1 MNATDPIR
9 RSTDVHRL
17 LDEAFAGVELTPEV
31 QDLKEEIRDN
41 LLFRVAELEASGIEP
56 SDAARR
62 AMAELGD
69 VRAIVDDGAVAPSAV
84 RAESASAAALR
95 NRVRPKPGFVV
106 RTVLLSIV
114 AAVALALLVSGL
126 IGVLSLGTGMLI
138 GLCAVFG
145 VALGVVTADALCQ
158 ETTANHPLPTR
169 RAAAFGAASG
179 VLLAGLSFTAV
190 VVVRLEL
197 GWLILSGLLV
207 VAAIAELSYLGAT
220 QTNRHKPWVVR
231 MQREHQDIGDVFVND
246 PVAAARFGIYVA
258 VIWLAALAGFA
269 VLTFTVGWAWS
280 WLALLGGTLAMLVT
294 IARTMFRPRV
304 SNPHRPVQH

>member
-56 SDAARR
+56 LDATRR
-62 AMAELGD
+62 AMTELGD

-95 NRVRPKPGFVV
+95 NRVRPKPRFVV

-114 AAVALALLVSGL
+114 AAVALALLVFGL
-126 IGVLSLGTGMLI
+126 IGVLSLGTGILI

-145 VALGVVTADALCQ
+145 VALGVVTADALRQ

-169 RAAAFGAASG
+169 RAVAFGAATG
-179 VLLAGLSFTAV
+179 VLLTGLAFTAV

-220 QTNRHKPWVVR
+220 QTNRHKPWVVEQ
-231 MQREHQDIGDVFVND
+231 QRATTFSNRFDED
-246 PVAAARFGIYVA
+246 PASAARFGIYTAAIWTVA
-258 VIWLAALAGFA
+258 FVLAI
-269 VLTFTVGWAWS
+269 VLGFTVGWLWAPV
-280 WLALLGGTLAMLVT
+280 ALVGGFVAMLVT
-294 IARTMFRPRV
+294 LARMLFGDARRK
-304 SNPHRPVQH
+304 S

>member
-41 LLFRVAELEASGIEP
+41 LLFRVAEFEASGIEP

-62 AMAELGD
+62 AMTELGD
-69 VRAIVDDGAVAPSAV
+69 VRALVDGVAAPAPA

-106 RTVLLSIV
+106 RTVLLSFV
-114 AAVALALLVSGL
+114 AAAALALLVLGL
-126 IGVLSLGTGMLI
+126 VGVLALGTGLLI
-138 GLCAVFG
+138 GLAAVFG
-145 VALGVVTADALCQ
+145 VALGFVTADALRQ
-158 ETTANHPLPTR
+158 ETTANHPLPSR
-169 RAAAFGAASG
+169 RAVAFGASTG
-179 VLLAGLSFTAV
+179 LLLVGLSFTAV
-190 VVVRLEL
+190 VIVRLDL

-220 QTNRHKPWVVR
+220 QTNRHKPWVVEQ
-231 MQREHQDIGDVFVND
+231 QRATTIANRFDED
-246 PVAAARFGIYVA
+246 PASAARFGIYTAAIWTVA
-258 VIWLAALAGFA
+258 FVLAVVLGFTAGWLWAPVALVGGF
-269 VLTFTVGWAWS
+269 VV
-280 WLALLGGTLAMLVT
+280 MLV
-294 IARTMFRPRV
+294 ILARMLFGAAPR
-304 SNPHRPVQH
+304 RK

>member
-1 MNATDPIR
+1 MNATHPIR

-126 IGVLSLGTGMLI
+126 VGVLSLGTGMLI

-145 VALGVVTADALCQ
+145 VALGVVTADALHQ

-220 QTNRHKPWVVR
+220 QTNRHKPWVVEQ
-231 MQREHQDIGDVFVND
+231 QRATTFTNRFDED
-246 PVAAARFGIYVA
+246 PASAARFGIYTAAIWTVA
-258 VIWLAALAGFA
+258 FVLAVVLA
-269 VLTFTVGWAWS
+269 FTVGWLWAPV
-280 WLALLGGTLAMLVT
+280 ALVGGFVAMLITLARMLFGVD
-294 IARTMFRPRV
+294 AGSR
-304 SNPHRPVQH
+304 H

>member
-69 VRAIVDDGAVAPSAV
+69 VRAIVDDGAVALVPV

-114 AAVALALLVSGL
+114 AVVTLALLVLGL
-126 IGVLSLGTGMLI
+126 IGVMPLGTGTLF
-138 GLCAVFG
+138 GLGAAFG
-145 VALGVVTADALCQ
+145 VALGIVTADALRQ

-169 RAAAFGAASG
+169 RAVAFGAATG
-179 VLLAGLSFTAV
+179 VLLTGLAFTAV

-220 QTNRHKPWVVR
+220 QTNRHKPWVVEQ
-231 MQREHQDIGDVFVND
+231 QRATTFSNRFDED
-246 PVAAARFGIYVA
+246 PASAARFGIYTAAIWTVA
-258 VIWLAALAGFA
+258 FVLAI
-269 VLTFTVGWAWS
+269 VLGFTVGWLWAPV
-280 WLALLGGTLAMLVT
+280 ALVGGFVAMLVT
-294 IARTMFRPRV
+294 LARMLFGDARRK
-304 SNPHRPVQH
+304 S

>member
-126 IGVLSLGTGMLI
+126 VGVLSLGTGMLI

-145 VALGVVTADALCQ
+145 VALGVVTADALRQ

-220 QTNRHKPWVVR
+220 QTNRHKPWVVEQ
-231 MQREHQDIGDVFVND
+231 QRATTFTNRFDED
-246 PVAAARFGIYVA
+246 PASAARFGIYTAAIWTVA
-258 VIWLAALAGFA
+258 FVLAV
-269 VLTFTVGWAWS
+269 VLGFTVGWLWAPV
-280 WLALLGGTLAMLVT
+280 ALVGGFVAMLITLARMLFGVD
-294 IARTMFRPRV
+294 AGSR
-304 SNPHRPVQH
+304 H